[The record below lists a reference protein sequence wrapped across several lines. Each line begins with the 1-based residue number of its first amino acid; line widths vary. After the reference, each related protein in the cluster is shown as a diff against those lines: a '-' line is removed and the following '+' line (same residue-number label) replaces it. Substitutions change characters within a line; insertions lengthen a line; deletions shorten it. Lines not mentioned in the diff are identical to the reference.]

1 MKGNRDPGHHPHSP
15 GAREGIPKLPFA
27 PVSDGGTL
35 TSPVDTIKGEV
46 KFAWLELEGGWVGG
60 RGGDFPSQSLSFLE
74 QSLAPTL
81 IPEDLWSRR
90 QDRVPRLPGWSKA
103 LPQRTCGAEGKT
115 ECHAFIPAGPWDG
128 LLASTRWVQGWTL
141 RYKVSPGSGVLGKSQ
156 SSMKG
161 PGV

>member
-46 KFAWLELEGGWVGG
+46 KFAWLELEGGWVGEG
-60 RGGDFPSQSLSFLE
+60 ATSPLNHCLS
-74 QSLAPTL
+74 
-81 IPEDLWSRR
+81 
-90 QDRVPRLPGWSKA
+90 WSKA
-103 LPQRTCGAEGKT
+103 LPPPLSQRTCGAGGKT
-115 ECHAFIPAGPWDG
+115 ECHAFIPAGTWDG

-156 SSMKG
+156 SSTKG